1 MIECNLPW
9 LHRVCGCSDATQ
21 SFQQG
26 EDTRNYCTRNFKTAE
41 EESQRKHNGFR
52 GAQVQHTQRGEERH
66 QSAKD
71 FNFYEETKKGKP
83 PSLIQNVHAREP
95 LEIRVPDT
103 LLHNV
108 RKT

>member
-1 MIECNLPW
+1 
-9 LHRVCGCSDATQ
+9 
-21 SFQQG
+21 
-26 EDTRNYCTRNFKTAE
+26 
-41 EESQRKHNGFR
+41 
-52 GAQVQHTQRGEERH
+52 VQHTQRGEERH